1 MILGILTACVVA
13 ILLITFWPTPVDR
26 PFNAQLMRILGQLHH
41 AGLLVWVSYGVVE
54 SISNV
59 VMFVPFGA
67 LVALYFA
74 QRLWWTSVALG
85 FALSLC
91 IEFGQYLLLPAR
103 FASVGDV
110 VANTLGAFIGG
121 GIIALI
127 RVLIRARADARSR
140 RGATLE

>member
-1 MILGILTACVVA
+1 
-13 ILLITFWPTPVDR
+13 
-26 PFNAQLMRILGQLHH
+26 
-41 AGLLVWVSYGVVE
+41 VVE

-85 FALSLC
+85 FALSVC